1 MSEQSAI
8 TIRVDKEVKEE
19 AVKVFKSIGLSFNTA
34 IEVYLRAVVRERK
47 IPFELKSSPSF
58 ELKSMEENA
67 EK

>member
-34 IEVYLRAVVRERK
+34 IEVYLRAVVRERR
-47 IPFELKSSPSF
+47 IPFELV
-58 ELKSMEENA
+58 SMEENA

>member
-8 TIRVDKEVKEE
+8 TIRIDKEVKEE

-47 IPFELKSSPSF
+47 IPFELM
-58 ELKSMEENA
+58 SMEANA

>member
-47 IPFELKSSPSF
+47 IPFELV
-58 ELKSMEENA
+58 SMEENA
-67 EK
+67 GK